1 MQFTAVDGSCRSA
14 NGQPLRPNRLPV
26 QGSVFLSPHLSITN
40 NFRHLNHNTIGTL
53 HADSWERGRRNDRV
67 KHRGLTRL
75 HGMTTLSVLDW
86 IQGNSL
92 IITGITIIAGLS
104 ASMKIK
110 EPDILELS
118 NWFELALNQSTRLER
133 KEKMRMRRKIRDEL
147 YTLLAWEKPT
157 ADIIIHRW
165 EERLDKVF
173 KVMPSNLKDDLFR
186 LLKKKLTIP
195 QI

>member
-1 MQFTAVDGSCRSA
+1 MTA
-14 NGQPLRPNRLPV
+14 
-26 QGSVFLSPHLSITN
+26 
-40 NFRHLNHNTIGTL
+40 
-53 HADSWERGRRNDRV
+53 
-67 KHRGLTRL
+67 
-75 HGMTTLSVLDW
+75 LSVVGQ
-86 IQGNSL
+86 IQRRKLS
-92 IITGITIIAGLS
+92 ITGITKLAGLS

-118 NWFELALNQSTRLER
+118 NWFELALNQSTRLDR
-133 KEKMRMRRKIRDEL
+133 KEKMKMRRKVRDEL
-147 YTLLAWEKPT
+147 YALLAWEKPT

-186 LLKKKLTIP
+186 LLKKKLAVP

>member
-1 MQFTAVDGSCRSA
+1 
-14 NGQPLRPNRLPV
+14 
-26 QGSVFLSPHLSITN
+26 
-40 NFRHLNHNTIGTL
+40 
-53 HADSWERGRRNDRV
+53 
-67 KHRGLTRL
+67 
-75 HGMTTLSVLDW
+75 
-86 IQGNSL
+86 
-92 IITGITIIAGLS
+92 
-104 ASMKIK
+104 MKIK